1 MRLYVHVAP
10 SSIHSN
16 PDMELWLALVSSDQG
31 TLIDVQKVQYD
42 EDVQDGIKD
51 LKSSSPTRCTYPL
64 AHPFSSFL
72 PLTTNYCS
80 LEPLKTPAQT
90 LHLAPFTRLENAGK
104 QPFRAGTAFINDQ
117 YNQYEKDE
125 THPST

>member
-1 MRLYVHVAP
+1 MVSARLVRSGH
-10 SSIHSN
+10 
-16 PDMELWLALVSSDQG
+16 
-31 TLIDVQKVQYD
+31 TLINFQKAKYD
-42 EDVQDGIKD
+42 EDVLDEILD
-51 LKSSSPTRCTYPL
+51 LKFSFPTRCTYPL
-64 AHPFSSFL
+64 AHPFSLFL

-104 QPFRAGTAFINDQ
+104 QPFRAGTSFINDQ